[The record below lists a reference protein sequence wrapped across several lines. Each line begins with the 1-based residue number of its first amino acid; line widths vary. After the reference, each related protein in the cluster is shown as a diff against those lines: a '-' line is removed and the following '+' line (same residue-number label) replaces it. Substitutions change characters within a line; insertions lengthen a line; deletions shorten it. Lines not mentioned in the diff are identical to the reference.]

1 MSVDTYS
8 VCPCGNGKKIKFC
21 KCKDSIHDMDRVLKM
36 VDGGQLVPALDQLA
50 SILEEHPDAAWALA
64 IRGRLL
70 IDLREYDSLAENSER
85 FTRLQPSNPLA
96 LTQKAAA
103 QLFKGDMETATGTML
118 EALTESGREVD
129 SFVLNVGS
137 VLAYSLLQSGS
148 FLTARAYA
156 TLAMMASGYEG
167 GAAAMDVL
175 NELNRAPTIPSLL
188 KSIPQPIERPASV
201 DWGERYDEAQGLLR
215 SNKIILA
222 QTKFESL
229 QRVASGEPSVLSGL
243 LTCAIWRGDID
254 AQATILRSLSDCDSL
269 GELERARFLAM
280 SELVRADMPNLSV
293 KMIEM
298 AAEVDNADETEM
310 ALTASSKILTL
321 PAEVLNG
328 LRQGEDEVPPK
339 AAFQLLDRDK
349 PNSDDLPTASAMPRS
364 QATMLLYGKQTD
376 RAARLEVLDVFENVV
391 DTVKTTLTSVVT
403 DLDLKTSGE
412 RPVPMVAAVQPQLP
426 MLRFKASQAEA
437 DAVMAQVTE
446 LELANS
452 IADAKL
458 GLLNDQSL
466 RETSGN
472 EDLRLP
478 RMAVVAV
485 VDSYD
490 ALISKVDG
498 VTSQVCEA
506 AGLTPPQ
513 PITITDEKVEEVANE
528 DLNHLTLDGLSEES
542 LVYLMQRAQQISATP
557 LVRKSAARI
566 LDTEQAT
573 KEPQLGLVAHMA
585 LLSAATTPDE
595 MVSQLD
601 AARSFATKYELSAP
615 RLLFADLQVRLR
627 VGDSA
632 GFQNTVNEIVSTH
645 GNDPEIMGQ
654 LQQQLMAWGL
664 IRPDGTPAGGPAA
677 TAPTPAAEPAGE
689 LWTPDSGNPAPS
701 QPGSGGGGKL
711 WVPGMD

>member
-103 QLFKGDMETATGTML
+103 QLFKGDMDTATGTML

-188 KSIPQPIERPASV
+188 KSLPKPIDRPASV
-201 DWGERYDEAQGLLR
+201 EWGERYDEAQGLLR

-222 QTKFESL
+222 KTKFESL
-229 QRVASGEPSVLSGL
+229 QRVAASQPSVLSGL
-243 LTCAIWRGDID
+243 LTCVIWSGDVD
-254 AQATILRSLSDCDSL
+254 AQASIMRSLSECDSL
-269 GELERARFLAM
+269 SDTERSRYLAM
-280 SELVRADMPNLSV
+280 SELVLADMPNLSV
-293 KMIEM
+293 KMVEM
-298 AAEVDNADETEM
+298 TAEVEDAEETEM

-321 PAEVLNG
+321 PSEVLAG

-349 PNSDDLPTASAMPRS
+349 PDGDELPTATAMPRS

-376 RAARLEVLDVFENVV
+376 RAARLEVLDVFENVL
-391 DTVKTTLTSVVT
+391 DNVKSDLTSISS
-403 DLDLKTSGE
+403 DLDLKNTGE
-412 RPVPMVAAVQPQLP
+412 RPVPLVAAVQPQLP

-437 DAVMAQVTE
+437 DAVMAQVTD
-446 LELANS
+446 LELAKS
-452 IADAKL
+452 IADAKV
-458 GLLNDQSL
+458 GLLGDKSL
-466 RETSGN
+466 RETAG
-472 EDLRLP
+472 DDGIRLK
-478 RMAVVAV
+478 RMAVAAV

-490 ALISKVDG
+490 ALVSKVEDI
-498 VTSQVCEA
+498 TSQVCEI
-506 AGLTPPQ
+506 AGLEGPQ
-513 PITITDEKVEEVANE
+513 PITIPDDKVEEVANE
-528 DLNHLTLDGLSEES
+528 DLNHLTLEGLNEES

-557 LVRKSAARI
+557 LVRKSAAKI
-566 LDTEQAT
+566 LETEQAT

-585 LLSAATTPDE
+585 LLSAATAPDE

-654 LQQQLMAWGL
+654 LQQQLMSWGL
-664 IRPDGTPAGGPAA
+664 IRPDGSPAGGPSPSPA
-677 TAPTPAAEPAGE
+677 PAAESGGE
-689 LWTPDSGNPAPS
+689 LWTPESGNPAPS
-701 QPGSGGGGKL
+701 QASGGGGKL